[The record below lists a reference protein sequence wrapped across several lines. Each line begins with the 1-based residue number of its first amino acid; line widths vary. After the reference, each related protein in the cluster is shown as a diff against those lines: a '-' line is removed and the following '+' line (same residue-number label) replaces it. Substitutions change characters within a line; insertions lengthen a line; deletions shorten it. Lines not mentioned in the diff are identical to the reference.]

1 MLSLIGV
8 RKTRGKILNFLKNGH
23 KIWIFQEIVIYLYR
37 NIELKQDCYEFRR
50 LFNSCRVM
58 SDKEFL
64 EWIYNRMINVH
75 HENPNVDYM
84 LKFREI
90 LTKNRKEL

>member
-1 MLSLIGV
+1 
-8 RKTRGKILNFLKNGH
+8 
-23 KIWIFQEIVIYLYR
+23 
-37 NIELKQDCYEFRR
+37 
-50 LFNSCRVM
+50 M